1 MPLKK
6 EYIEQRQGTSR
17 YNQKEIECI
26 KKLCQQMDDD
36 WAEKVAAGEPKK
48 EIGIITFYGA
58 QLGKIREMLSRNTF
72 PNLNI
77 ITGTVD
83 RFQGMEKPV
92 IIVSMVTTNNNFIS
106 FSFNSF

>member
-1 MPLKK
+1 
-6 EYIEQRQGTSR
+6 
-17 YNQKEIECI
+17 
-26 KKLCQQMDDD
+26 MDDD